1 MSTWEHKVMQEL
13 TFKAVRSSGSGGQH
27 VNKTSTKV
35 ELTFDLNA
43 SAAFNDEQKLLL
55 LKKLKKRISK
65 DGLLILQSDESR
77 SQHKNKTIVT
87 RRFMALVQSALEKPK
102 KRISTKV
109 PKSAITKRLKNK
121 QKQSDKKEFRKPP
134 ELP

>member
-1 MSTWEHKVMQEL
+1 MQEL

-35 ELTFDLNA
+35 ALVFDLNA

-87 RRFMALVQSALEKPK
+87 RRFMALLESALEKPK

>member
-1 MSTWEHKVMQEL
+1 MQEL

-43 SAAFNDEQKLLL
+43 SAAFDDEQKLLL

-77 SQHKNKTIVT
+77 SQHQNKTIVT